1 MQAEGL
7 PQQPQQQ
14 QPAEGAVGGDGV
26 NFEAAVGQL
35 TQSLRGLLDQLRVA
49 LERPLDEDEVEQDSD
64 DDR

>member
-26 NFEAAVGQL
+26 NLEAAVGQL

>member
-14 QPAEGAVGGDGV
+14 PAEGAVGGEGV
-26 NFEAAVGQL
+26 NLEAAVGQL
-35 TQSLRGLLDQLRVA
+35 TTSLRGLLDQLRVV
-49 LERPLDEDEVEQDSD
+49 LERPLDEDEIEQDSD